1 MKHKRLFKIF
11 SFIENL
17 TTLII
22 VTFLIIYVVGEPV
35 GDYTIK
41 IFIFKILAM
50 IGIYIIAKIEGGE
63 NL

>member
-1 MKHKRLFKIF
+1 MKHKRLYKIF
-11 SFIENL
+11 SFIEDL
-17 TTLII
+17 ITLLIA
-22 VTFLIIYVVGEPV
+22 TFLFIYGMGEPV

>member
-11 SFIENL
+11 GFIEDL
-17 TTLII
+17 LALLIT
-22 VTFLIIYVVGEPV
+22 TFLFIYVMGEPV
-35 GDYTIK
+35 GDYTIQ

-63 NL
+63 

>member
-11 SFIENL
+11 SFIEDLL
-17 TTLII
+17 TLLI
-22 VTFLIIYVVGEPV
+22 VTFLFIYVVGEPV
-35 GDYTIK
+35 GDYTIQ

-63 NL
+63 

>member
-11 SFIENL
+11 SLIEDL
-17 TTLII
+17 ITLLIT
-22 VTFLIIYVVGEPV
+22 TFLFIYVVGEPV

-63 NL
+63 N

>member
-11 SFIENL
+11 SFIEDV
-17 TTLII
+17 T
-22 VTFLIIYVVGEPV
+22 TFLIATFLFIYVVGEPV
-35 GDYTIK
+35 GDYTIQ

-63 NL
+63 

>member
-11 SFIENL
+11 SLIEDL
-17 TTLII
+17 LALLIT
-22 VTFLIIYVVGEPV
+22 TFLIIYVVGEPV
-35 GDYTIK
+35 GEYTIQ

-63 NL
+63 N

>member
-11 SFIENL
+11 SFIEDL
-17 TTLII
+17 LALLIT
-22 VTFLIIYVVGEPV
+22 TFLFIYVMGEPV
-35 GDYTIK
+35 GDYTLK

-63 NL
+63 N

>member
-11 SFIENL
+11 SLIEDII
-17 TTLII
+17 TTLIA
-22 VTFLIIYVVGEPV
+22 TFLFIYVVGEPV
-35 GDYTIK
+35 GDYTIQ

-63 NL
+63 

>member
-11 SFIENL
+11 SLIEDII
-17 TTLII
+17 TTLIA
-22 VTFLIIYVVGEPV
+22 TFLFIYVVGEPV
-35 GDYTIK
+35 GDYTMK

-63 NL
+63 